1 MSFVKAAWIFNS
13 LSMGYRQNK
22 DVRVDLHQMTM
33 GNRVEIPPA
42 RP

>member
-1 MSFVKAAWIFNS
+1 MSFVKPAWIFKS
-13 LSMGYRQNK
+13 LPMSYRQNK

-33 GNRVEIPPA
+33 RNRVEIPPA